1 MNCCTLIND
10 YFKSYFLKKPL
21 SMLCAIYIFNVFA
34 VGYIIYA
41 VGKYLPSKSPR
52 TFMSAK
58 PWLIDFFTIIILE
71 RAHGTCMLY
80 GDVLWMMGVTITN
93 LGYGDFT
100 PSNYISRIIISILSL
115 LGKLLNSVCS
125 VDSNVVPF

>member
-1 MNCCTLIND
+1 M
-10 YFKSYFLKKPL
+10 KS
-21 SMLCAIYIFNVFA
+21 IRQIV
-34 VGYIIYA
+34 
-41 VGKYLPSKSPR
+41 
-52 TFMSAK
+52 
-58 PWLIDFFTIIILE
+58 LE

>member
-1 MNCCTLIND
+1 MLCTL
-10 YFKSYFLKKPL
+10 YV
-21 SMLCAIYIFNVFA
+21 FNVFA

-41 VGKYLPSKSPR
+41 V
-52 TFMSAK
+52 
-58 PWLIDFFTIIILE
+58 E
-71 RAHGTCMLY
+71 RAHGTCMQY

-115 LGKLLNSVCS
+115 LGMHL
-125 VDSNVVPF
+125 D

>member
-1 MNCCTLIND
+1 MNDNT
-10 YFKSYFLKKPL
+10 S
-21 SMLCAIYIFNVFA
+21 
-34 VGYIIYA
+34 
-41 VGKYLPSKSPR
+41 
-52 TFMSAK
+52 
-58 PWLIDFFTIIILE
+58 TIE

-115 LGKLLNSVCS
+115 LGTLLKKLVKSTNMSFDFESYVRHTTDGINCWR
-125 VDSNVVPF
+125 PI